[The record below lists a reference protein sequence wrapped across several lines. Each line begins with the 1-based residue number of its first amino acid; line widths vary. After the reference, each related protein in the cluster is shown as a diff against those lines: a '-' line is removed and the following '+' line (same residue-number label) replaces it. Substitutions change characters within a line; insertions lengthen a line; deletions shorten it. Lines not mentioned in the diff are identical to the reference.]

1 MYIACD
7 LLTPTVGRAL
17 SLRRPQ
23 AIEKVVV
30 PMPKRPVEGQ
40 RAMIE

>member
-1 MYIACD
+1 LAR
-7 LLTPTVGRAL
+7 TL

-23 AIEKVVV
+23 AIEKVAVAT
-30 PMPKRPVEGQ
+30 PKRWVRGQ